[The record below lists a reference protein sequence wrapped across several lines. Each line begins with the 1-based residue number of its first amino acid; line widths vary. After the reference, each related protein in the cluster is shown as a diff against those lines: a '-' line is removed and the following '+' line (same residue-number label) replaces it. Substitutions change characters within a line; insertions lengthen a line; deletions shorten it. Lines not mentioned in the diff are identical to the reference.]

1 MNTKPMDSM
10 AAFIAGLV
18 LIAGFTIGCNS
29 EDGNPPDIQKEPVSE
44 THKEHIEYEEE
55 SIVRLDEDE
64 MEEFGIDTR
73 VAGPGTLDVEI
84 DLPGEIIQNPDRL
97 AHIVPRVSGVVRKV
111 YKNLGDYVKTGD
123 VMALLESRELADL
136 KSNFLARKER
146 LALSESVFRR
156 EEDLWNKKISAE
168 QEYLQAK
175 RDLAEARIELRTAE
189 QKLHALGLNE
199 NYLSRLPAEPDAT
212 FTHYEIVAP
221 FSGTVVNKHITL
233 GEALENNSE
242 AFVIADLSSVWVN
255 LSIYQK
261 DLHSVRVGQKV
272 VVSVKDHIPET
283 SGAISYISPLV
294 EETTRT
300 AFARVVLSNA
310 EGIWRPGLFVT
321 GRIKIDNIEV
331 PLIVP
336 RTALQR
342 IGERIH
348 VFVRTEGG
356 FEPREITPGR
366 SDETGVEVL
375 SGLVVGEVYVSKGAF
390 TLKSEMEKEAFG
402 GDHHH

>member
-1 MNTKPMDSM
+1 MDSM